1 MKIGGTISQV
11 ISKRGK
17 SPQIRFDFLLGALDV
32 IQFQLWLDRQTV
44 LAFIIEEQAEQ
55 LPLEPRPPEELDA
68 EHALA
73 AAGAR

>member
-17 SPQIRFDFLLGALDV
+17 APQIRFDFLLGSLDV
-32 IQFQLWLDRQTV
+32 IQFQLWLDRQTG
-44 LAFIIEEQAEQ
+44 LGFTIEEQAEQ

-68 EHALA
+68 ERALA
-73 AAGAR
+73 AAGSR